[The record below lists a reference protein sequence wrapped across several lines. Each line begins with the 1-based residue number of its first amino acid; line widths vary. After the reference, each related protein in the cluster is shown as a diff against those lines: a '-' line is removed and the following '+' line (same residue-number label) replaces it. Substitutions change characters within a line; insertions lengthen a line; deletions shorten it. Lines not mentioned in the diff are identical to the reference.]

1 MKRRLR
7 VAMVVATLVV
17 AAIAAAPASA
27 ASPAQL
33 SLGDSWGAGVG
44 AAVPSQGG
52 YVPRL
57 HALLQEEFDCS
68 PSSNPKPGTPCKKLE
83 LINLSVGGAT
93 TPTLIA
99 NQLPGAVSILQDRN
113 GDQNPR
119 NDVEVV
125 TLHIGGNDVTS
136 PIIAACL
143 GGVSASCLTVINNEF
158 TVYRN
163 DLNAALSALSAVAG
177 DARVVMGTYDNPIP
191 TCFLIGINPAAGQ
204 LGALV
209 LEGGGPVS
217 QGLHDI
223 MRDVAADHGVEV
235 VSVFGQL
242 APQDWVGGADCL
254 HPRDS
259 GYAKVAAAFHAALT
273 N

>member
-1 MKRRLR
+1 
-7 VAMVVATLVV
+7 
-17 AAIAAAPASA
+17 
-27 ASPAQL
+27 
-33 SLGDSWGAGVG
+33 
-44 AAVPSQGG
+44 VPSQGG

-57 HALLQEEFDCS
+57 HALLQQDFDCS
-68 PSSNPKPGTPCKKLE
+68 PSPNPKPNQGCKKLE

-99 NQLPGAVSILQDRN
+99 NQLPGAISILQARN
-113 GDQNPR
+113 GDSNPR
-119 NDVEVV
+119 NNVEVV

-136 PIIAACL
+136 PIIAACI
-143 GGVSASCLTVINNEF
+143 GGLSPSCLTVINAEF
-158 TVYRN
+158 TAYRS
-163 DLNAALSALSAVAG
+163 DLNTALAALSAVAG

-191 TCFLIGINPAAGQ
+191 TCFLNGFPGAGQ

-209 LEGGGPVS
+209 LEGGGPVT

-223 MRDVAADHGVEV
+223 MRDVADDYGVEV

-242 APQDWVGGADCL
+242 APADWVGGADCL

-259 GYAKVAAAFHAALT
+259 GYVKVAAAFDAAL
-273 N
+273 NN